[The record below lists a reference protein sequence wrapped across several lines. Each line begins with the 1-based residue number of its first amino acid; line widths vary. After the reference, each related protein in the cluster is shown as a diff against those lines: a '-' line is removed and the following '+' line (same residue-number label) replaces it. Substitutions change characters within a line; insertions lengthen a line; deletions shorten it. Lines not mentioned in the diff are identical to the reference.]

1 MSYVDDMYENAY
13 PNYDP
18 QSAKMSNVEWAKKEY
33 AENERGEDKY
43 QEAIRENE
51 EFFDKLRAEAKMK
64 TELKDVLQQR
74 GDRYGSYPTHALI
87 SQDLKATM
95 QKYSG
100 YERLSVDQKE
110 SLEMIAHKI
119 ARILNGD
126 PNYDDSWVDIAGYAT
141 LISKRLQSENDK

>member
-13 PNYDP
+13 P
-18 QSAKMSNVEWAKKEY
+18 
-33 AENERGEDKY
+33 ENERGEDKY